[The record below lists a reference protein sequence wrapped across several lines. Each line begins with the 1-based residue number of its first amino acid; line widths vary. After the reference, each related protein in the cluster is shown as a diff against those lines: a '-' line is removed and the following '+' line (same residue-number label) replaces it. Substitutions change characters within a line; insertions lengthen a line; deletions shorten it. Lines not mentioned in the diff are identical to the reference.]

1 MKFTSRFNL
10 GYWYEQKSQFAEA
23 DDVYKSILKDEPTY
37 LDAYLRLAYMARDRG
52 AEQKA
57 FEVLEQAKKN
67 ATRQLPVY

>member
-1 MKFTSRFNL
+1 M
-10 GYWYEQKSQFAEA
+10 
-23 DDVYKSILKDEPTY
+23 YKSILKDEPTY